1 MSNKNYIYTYI
12 YTFYYYLYTFFP
24 PLKFI
29 SLFKIAQIDV
39 APTFLIFQK
48 IWRPLFKLNL
58 KKSSSSLLSLSL
70 SISPFFQVD
79 CAPLSPDSDEPP
91 PRTNFRDCT
100 LYPRILK
107 RTETCTNSRAYLLPF
122 PFPAISFSRVRP
134 LAMGHRRK
142 FSTRFVSGCWKTIFV
157 SIEVVRTSWRVSFFT
172 RL

>member
-1 MSNKNYIYTYI
+1 M
-12 YTFYYYLYTFFP
+12 
-24 PLKFI
+24 
-29 SLFKIAQIDV
+29 
-39 APTFLIFQK
+39 
-48 IWRPLFKLNL
+48 
-58 KKSSSSLLSLSL
+58 
-70 SISPFFQVD
+70 D
-79 CAPLSPDSDEPP
+79 CAPFFPDSDEPP

-107 RTETCTNSRAYLLPF
+107 RTKTCTNSRAYLLLF

-172 RL
+172 RLWNKDGDMMEKEKRMPSKRDDDVEKEKLNLKNGNYIKLIINILLINKLLY